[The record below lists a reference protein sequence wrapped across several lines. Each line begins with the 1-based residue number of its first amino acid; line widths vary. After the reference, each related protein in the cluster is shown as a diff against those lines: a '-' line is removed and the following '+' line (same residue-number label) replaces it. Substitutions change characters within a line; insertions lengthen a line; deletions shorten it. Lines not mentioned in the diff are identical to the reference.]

1 MNMSQQKRLL
11 PSMSMLQA
19 FAAAARNGSF
29 TEAAAD
35 LEVTQGAISRQV
47 RALERQLGA
56 RLFTRVRKS
65 VRLTEAGRRYAE
77 EIEKALQIVRLASLD
92 AVTHRRGGTLNL
104 AILPTFGTRWLIPRF
119 PAFLEAH
126 PDITVNF
133 ATKLSPFDFK
143 KEDLHAAIHYGRTDW
158 PDTESTFLMREETVP
173 LAAPGLLR
181 GRAPAQPADLLE
193 LPLLQLA
200 SRPRAWQDWFH
211 DAGVERPVP
220 AGMVFEEI
228 ATLAK
233 ATAAGLGLSLLPRF
247 LVENEL
253 ESGEL
258 VVVLDLPL
266 KTSLGYYLVTP
277 KDKAGYAPVVAFRE
291 WLLNTIRLAG
301 TDGASGDAA
310 VRPGAANGRDPG

>member
-1 MNMSQQKRLL
+1 
-11 PSMSMLQA
+11 MLQA
-19 FAAAARNGSF
+19 FAAAARSGSF

-56 RLFTRVRKS
+56 ELFTRIRKS

-77 EIEKALQIVRLASLD
+77 EIEKALQTIRLASLD

-119 PAFLEAH
+119 PAFLSDH

-181 GRAPAQPADLLE
+181 EHDLKDPGDLLA

-200 SRPRAWQDWFH
+200 SRPRAWQDWFR

-233 ATAAGLGLSLLPRF
+233 ATAAGLGIALLPRF
-247 LVENEL
+247 LVENEV
-253 ESGEL
+253 ERGEL
-258 VVVLDLPL
+258 AVVLDLPL

-277 KDKAGYAPVVAFRE
+277 KDKTGYAPVVAFRE
-291 WLLNTIRLAG
+291 WLLRTVSA
-301 TDGASGDAA
+301 
-310 VRPGAANGRDPG
+310 PGGS

>member
-1 MNMSQQKRLL
+1 MDMSQQSRLL

-19 FAAAARNGSF
+19 FAAAARSGSF
-29 TEAAAD
+29 TEAAAE

-56 RLFTRVRKS
+56 ELFARVRKT

-77 EIEKALQIVRLASLD
+77 EIEKALQIVRMASVD

-119 PAFLEAH
+119 PAFLEQH

-158 PDTESTFLMREETVP
+158 PDTEHTFLMKEETVP
-173 LAAPGLLR
+173 LAAPALLR
-181 GRAPAQPADLLE
+181 SRGPLRPADLLA

-211 DAGVERPVP
+211 DAGVEQPVP
-220 AGMVFEEI
+220 SGMVFEEI

-233 ATAAGLGLSLLPRF
+233 ATSAGLGISLLPRF

-253 ESGEL
+253 ERGEL
-258 VVVLDLPL
+258 AVVLDLPL

-291 WLLNTIRLAG
+291 WLL
-301 TDGASGDAA
+301 DA
-310 VRPGAANGRDPG
+310 VRPGDSRC